1 MNSQKFIPLPFP
13 LVGDW
18 LKVKAKVINKK
29 TPEID
34 MIEGE
39 RTELYNAVYVLR

>member
-1 MNSQKFIPLPFP
+1 MNSQKFMPLPFP

-18 LKVKAKVINKK
+18 LKVNTKVINKK

-34 MIEGE
+34 MIEGQ
-39 RTELYNAVYVLR
+39 RTELCNAVYVLR